1 MVEIRASKDR
11 GYAKNNWLES
21 YHSFSFADY
30 IDRAHVNFSVLRVI
44 NEDIVAAGTG
54 FGMHPHKDMEI
65 ITYMLSDQLQ
75 HRDSM
80 GNTSVIVAGDVQRM
94 TAGTGVM
101 HSEINASS
109 SDEVHLLQIWIYPA
123 QNNLTPSYE
132 EKHFSAQEKENQWR
146 LIVSANG
153 DDGSITIHQD
163 VNLYATILAPQKMAK
178 LAVKPNRCAYVQ
190 VVRGEILLEGKQ
202 LKTGDAAKISE
213 ELDVTIQTM
222 QETELLWFDLP
233 VQPMQ

>member
-1 MVEIRASKDR
+1 MIEIRASKDR

-44 NEDIVAAGTG
+44 NEDKVAAGTG

-65 ITYMLSDQLQ
+65 ITYMLSGQLQ

-94 TAGTGVM
+94 SAGTGVM
-101 HSEINASS
+101 HSEINTSS
-109 SDEVHLLQIWIYPA
+109 SYEVHLLQIWIYPA

-146 LIVSANG
+146 LIVSPNG
-153 DDGSITIHQD
+153 HDGSITIHQD
-163 VNLYATILAPQKMAK
+163 VNLYATILAPQKQAK
-178 LAVKPNRCAYVQ
+178 LAVQPNRCAYLQ
-190 VVRGEILLEGKQ
+190 VVRGKILLEGKQ

-213 ELDVTIQTM
+213 ELDLSIQTL